1 MRLGLMGGTFDP
13 IHIGHLILAD
23 QAMEHLALENVL
35 FVTAAN
41 PPHKCCEHVSEA
53 AHRLEMTRLAIEG
66 NASFELSTVEMDRD
80 GPSYT
85 IDTIRHL
92 RRIYGAGTEI
102 FLLLGADEGRDL
114 MGWHQPLQI
123 SELANIVIANRPG
136 MAVSEVIEALPVEL
150 GRRVVPLDMPGVDI
164 SSTDLRERVRAGR
177 SIRYLVPGP
186 VEDYIWAKGM
196 YK

>member
-13 IHIGHLILAD
+13 IHIGHLILAE
-23 QAMEHLALENVL
+23 QAKECFALEKVL

-41 PPHKCCEHVSEA
+41 PPHKCCEQISEA
-53 AHRLEMTRLAIEG
+53 SHRLEMTRLAIAG
-66 NASFELSTVEMDRD
+66 NVFFELSTVEMDRE

-92 RRIYGAGTEI
+92 RGIYGIEAEI

-114 MGWHQPLQI
+114 TGWHQPLQI
-123 SELANIVIANRPG
+123 SEMAEVVIANRPG
-136 MAVSEVIEALPVEL
+136 MAISAVVDSLPVEL
-150 GRRVVPLDMPGVDI
+150 GRRVTPLDMPGVDI

-177 SIRYLVPGP
+177 SIRYLVPEL
-186 VEDYIWAKGM
+186 VEDYIWAKGL

>member
-1 MRLGLMGGTFDP
+1 LRLGLMGGTFDP

-23 QAMEHLALENVL
+23 QAMERLALEKVL

-41 PPHKCCEHVSEA
+41 PPHKCCEQVSDA

-66 NASFELSTVEMDRD
+66 NAAFELSTVEMERD

-85 IDTIRHL
+85 IDTIKHL
-92 RRIYGAGTEI
+92 LGIYGAGTEI

-136 MAVSEVIEALPVEL
+136 MAVSEVIETLPVEL

-164 SSTDLRERVRAGR
+164 SSTDLRERVRSGR

-186 VEDYIWAKGM
+186 VEDYIWAKGL